1 MTKPRE
7 KIVSKDEKFDSSK
20 YWIEYGIDLEKRRIM
35 LDEEVDEF
43 SMGWIIRAVYKMID
57 MSPEA
62 PIDFIVNSYGG
73 SVYDCLALYDLLRS
87 LDYLTVRTYATGKV
101 MSAGLIL
108 YLAGDER
115 YASERA
121 TFMAHSIASGAW
133 GKLFEMETETKECK
147 RLQQVLLQI
156 LADRTD
162 KSKAWWA
169 RHIRHE
175 DRFYDRETAIEM
187 GICDEIEDQE

>member
-7 KIVSKDEKFDSSK
+7 KIVSKDERFDSSK

-43 SMGWIIRAVYKMID
+43 SMGWIIRAVYKMVD

-73 SVYDCLALYDLLRS
+73 SVYDCLALYDLLTS
-87 LDYLTVRTYATGKV
+87 LSDLHVRTHATGKI

-121 TFMAHSIASGAW
+121 TFMAHSIASAAW
-133 GKLFEMETETKECK
+133 GKLFEMEAETKECK
-147 RLQQVLLQI
+147 RLQGVLLEI
-156 LADRTD
+156 LGERTH
-162 KSKAWWA
+162 KNKAWWA

-175 DRFYDRETAIEM
+175 DRFYDKETAIEM
-187 GICDEIEDQE
+187 GIVDDEEE